1 MKVPA
6 AISENSVTTIFA
18 DITREGTHISNT
30 NKMYPVILKSR
41 MLKNVNAD
49 LFIFCEKFNSLIFL
63 TFIKFHDFL

>member
-18 DITREGTHISNT
+18 DITREGTHISN
-30 NKMYPVILKSR
+30 KMYPIICKSR
-41 MLKNVNAD
+41 MVKNVNAD

-63 TFIKFHDFL
+63 TLIKFHDFL